1 MKRHIISVAAV
12 LLFVLAGI
20 SSASASGFALYEYSA
35 RGNALGGAV
44 VGRADDPATLATNP
58 AGITQL
64 EGTQVAAGASFIM
77 PNMDV
82 SLNGNQVHGQNNVWI
97 PPHFYLTHKY
107 NDKWAFGVG
116 IYSRFG
122 LGTEYDA
129 DWPGRYNVTEALIQ
143 SYSINPNVAYK
154 VTDKLSVSVG
164 VEYIDVKL
172 DIKKK
177 ADRSM
182 LGLDDMLSETK
193 AEGAGY
199 ALTLGLLYQINDQWK
214 FGAGYHSQAEIN
226 AHGDQSF
233 TPNFAMGPVSYA
245 DTDVSGSV
253 VLPDMLN
260 LGLTY
265 YPTKDLSIE
274 VGGVLTRWST
284 YNELRFEF
292 DDPVGGNMSS
302 TSVKDWKDVWRYN
315 IGVEYKALDW
325 LTLRCGY
332 TYDESPLNSNHL
344 DYLIP
349 GNDRQLYSA
358 GLGFNW
364 KDWTL
369 DLSYTYLW
377 MKGRDYADVIDSA
390 SSKVTV
396 DSHAKNARTD
406 IYGITIG
413 YKF

>member
-1 MKRHIISVAAV
+1 
-12 LLFVLAGI
+12 
-20 SSASASGFALYEYSA
+20 
-35 RGNALGGAV
+35 
-44 VGRADDPATLATNP
+44 
-58 AGITQL
+58 
-64 EGTQVAAGASFIM
+64 
-77 PNMDV
+77 
-82 SLNGNQVHGQNNVWI
+82 
-97 PPHFYLTHKY
+97 
-107 NDKWAFGVG
+107 
-116 IYSRFG
+116 
-122 LGTEYDA
+122 
-129 DWPGRYNVTEALIQ
+129 
-143 SYSINPNVAYK
+143 
-154 VTDKLSVSVG
+154 
-164 VEYIDVKL
+164 
-172 DIKKK
+172 
-177 ADRSM
+177 
-182 LGLDDMLSETK
+182 MLSQTK

-233 TPNFAMGPVSYA
+233 NPNVGTTFV

-274 VGGVLTRWST
+274 VGGTLTRWST

-292 DDPVGGNMSS
+292 DDPVGGKMSS

-315 IGVEYKALDW
+315 LGVEYKALDW

-364 KDWTL
+364 QDWTL

-377 MKGRDYADVIDSA
+377 MKGRDYADTSGSGVQS
-390 SSKVTV
+390 

-406 IYGITIG
+406 IYGITVG

>member
-1 MKRHIISVAAV
+1 MKRRLISVAAV

-44 VGRADDPATLATNP
+44 IGRADDPSTIVTNP

-64 EGTQVAAGASFIM
+64 EGTQIAAGASFIM

-82 SLNGNQVHGQNNVWI
+82 SVNGNEVHGQNNIWV
-97 PPHFYLTHKY
+97 PPHFYVTHKY
-107 NDKWAFGVG
+107 NDKWSFGVG
-116 IYSRFG
+116 LYSRFG
-122 LGTEYDA
+122 LGTEFDA
-129 DWPGRYNVTEALIQ
+129 DWAGRYNVTEAVIQ
-143 SYSINPNVAYK
+143 TYSINPNVAYK
-154 VTDKLSVSVG
+154 VNDKLSLAVG
-164 VEYIDVKL
+164 VEYINVKM
-172 DIKKK
+172 DIQKKMNLSP
-177 ADRSM
+177 AP
-182 LGLDDMLSETK
+182 LPDDLSQTK
-193 AEGAGY
+193 AEGSGY

-214 FGAGYHSQAEIN
+214 FGVGYHSQAEIN
-226 AHGDQSF
+226 AEGDLSF
-233 TPNFAMGPVSYA
+233 ATNYGAPFNLV
-245 DTDVSGSV
+245 DTDVEGSV

-260 LGLTY
+260 IGLTY

-292 DDPVGGNMSS
+292 DDPVGPTSS
-302 TSVKDWKDVWRYN
+302 YTSVTPKDWKDVWRYN

-332 TYDESPLNSNHL
+332 TYDESPLNENRL

-358 GLGFNW
+358 GVGFNW
-364 KDWTL
+364 QDWTL

-377 MKGRDYADVIDSA
+377 MKGRDYGNTVG
-390 SSKVTV
+390 VTGV
-396 DSHAKNARTD
+396 QPDSHSKNARTD
-406 IYGITIG
+406 IYGITVG